1 MTLDEFKAWFDG
13 YTEAGG
19 TDVSRV
25 KEKLAE
31 VFTLQPFPNT
41 IPWINPG
48 LIPLSPITIPSPYPW
63 INPGLIPLSPIT
75 IPSPYPWVTVTTDDT
90 YRPGLVMVS

>member
-63 INPGLIPLSPIT
+63 
-75 IPSPYPWVTVTTDDT
+75 VTVTTDDT